1 MVPGMSSGPQRS
13 HGWLLARVHGIP
25 VYLGRSWPLI
35 AIVVVVTFGPTVNLG
50 QPLLGYGVAAGYAV
64 LLLASVLTHETGHAV
79 VARWVGA
86 RVDRIVADLWGG
98 HTVFDSGD
106 LRPGSAALV
115 AVAGPVA
122 NLVLAM
128 AGWVLAQVVP
138 GVVPGLLLWALVV
151 TNVFVAGF
159 NLLPGLPLDGGFVV
173 DALVWKVT
181 GNRATGLVVAGWLGR
196 IVTVLV
202 ALWFFG
208 EPLLRGSV
216 PSLITMVWVGL
227 IGAFLWAGATQAI
240 RAGAARHS
248 LQSVRVAQ
256 VLKPVAVVPGHG
268 CGQSVVLALHAAAGA
283 EHAVLL
289 GPRGEP
295 LGLVD
300 TGALATVPMERL
312 DQIPAMSFLL
322 RQPAGWIVRAEPGD
336 DTFSVARAFS
346 SFGAGVAIGSAVL
359 VVDGAG
365 RPLGTVAV
373 GDLNNALIGG

>member
-1 MVPGMSSGPQRS
+1 MSSPPQRS
-13 HGWLLARVHGIP
+13 YGWLLGRVHGIP

-35 AIVVVVTFGPTVNLG
+35 ALVVVVTFGPTVGLG
-50 QPLLGYGVAAGYAV
+50 SLVLGFGVAAGYAV
-64 LLLASVLTHETGHAV
+64 LLLLSVLTHEAGHAV
-79 VARWVGA
+79 VARLVGT

-98 HTVFDSGD
+98 HTVFDSAD

-122 NLVLAM
+122 NLALGV

-159 NLLPGLPLDGGFVV
+159 NLLPGLPLDGGFIV

-196 IVTVLV
+196 ILTGLV
-202 ALWFFG
+202 MLWFFG

-227 IGAFLWAGATQAI
+227 IGAFLWTGATHAI
-240 RAGAARHS
+240 RAGAARHT
-248 LQSVRVAQ
+248 LQSVRVGQ

-268 CGQSVVLALHAAAGA
+268 SGQSVVLALHAAPGA

-300 TGALATVPMERL
+300 TTALASVPMERL
-312 DQIPAMSFLL
+312 DQVPAMSFLVQ
-322 RQPAGWIVRAEPGD
+322 QPAGWIVPAEPGD

-346 SFGAGVAIGSAVL
+346 SFGAGAAIGSAVL
-359 VVDGAG
+359 VVDGIG
-365 RPLGTVAV
+365 RPQGTVAV
-373 GDLNNALIGG
+373 RDLNEALLGG